1 MQKILPWQLVRMRSA
16 VRIRPAAPENSRNH
30 RISGV
35 FCCDFAGFCVGQNVG
50 QAPCPTPRPTRRN
63 IWRGAESARQEVL
76 LSCLAFCWIFTLHD
90 LRHEISHGLRSL
102 ILHLPGG
109 VGVGAEGEAR
119 IVVSQHAAN
128 GLYVYAVLEGQG
140 GEGVPLWHNKD
151 KSKNPCIARS

>member
-1 MQKILPWQLVRMRSA
+1 MPSCLVLLFSA
-16 VRIRPAAPENSRNH
+16 V
-30 RISGV
+30 V
-35 FCCDFAGFCVGQNVG
+35 
-50 QAPCPTPRPTRRN
+50 
-63 IWRGAESARQEVL
+63 
-76 LSCLAFCWIFTLHD
+76 LHD
-90 LRHEISHGLRSL
+90 LRHKIPHGFCSL

-151 KSKNPCIARS
+151 KSKNPCIARATPHKDNNKTTVESIGKAIPNQSWGHFLPKVSP